1 MGHKPSNIFQMD
13 RPESGGADHNE
24 EREASGLLDRAKQE
38 FAESESRKKPGNQV
52 RSNAAA
58 PKKATATK
66 STSRGTRNGRGKRA
80 T

>member
-13 RPESGGADHNE
+13 RPESGGANHNE

-38 FAESESRKKPGNQV
+38 FAEAQSQKKSGDQV

-58 PKKATATK
+58 AKKAAAK
-66 STSRGTRNGRGKRA
+66 NTSRGTRNGRGKRA